1 MQLNAK
7 MTRCLQC
14 TLGQGKTR
22 AVIGEGPQNA
32 DIMLI
37 GQNPGAE
44 EERQGRPFVG
54 RAGKYLDR
62 VLKANG
68 IKRDKVFIT
77 NVVKCKTPANRKP
90 TAREIRDCIPLLV
103 EQIKQVKPRVVV
115 LMGKVAW
122 GMPRLK
128 GIKYIETYHP
138 AAAMRF
144 PNARARFEQD
154 FKKLMRPND

>member
-1 MQLNAK
+1 L
-7 MTRCLQC
+7 TCS
-14 TLGQGKTR
+14 LGQGKTT
-22 AVIGEGPQNA
+22 AVMGEGPQNA

-44 EERQGRPFVG
+44 EERKGRPFVG
-54 RAGKYLDR
+54 RAGKYLDQ
-62 VLKANG
+62 VLKASG
-68 IKRDKVFIT
+68 IKREKVFIT

-90 TAREIRDCIPLLV
+90 MAKEIKDCIPLLM
-103 EQIKQVKPRVVV
+103 EQIKQIKPRVIV

-122 GMPRLK
+122 ETPRLK

-144 PNARARFEQD
+144 PKARERFEQD
-154 FKKLMRPND
+154 FRKLMRQDD

>member
-1 MQLNAK
+1 MR
-7 MTRCLQC
+7 RCLQC
-14 TLGQGKTR
+14 TLGQSKTR
-22 AVIGEGPQNA
+22 PVIGEGPRNA

-44 EERQGRPFVG
+44 EERQCKPFVG

-62 VLKANG
+62 VLKTNG
-68 IKRDKVFIT
+68 IKRENLFIT
-77 NVVKCKTPANRKP
+77 SVVKCKTPANRKP
-90 TAREIRDCIPLLV
+90 TAREIEDCIPLLV
-103 EQIKQVKPRVVV
+103 EQIRQVKPRVVV

-122 GMPRLK
+122 GTPRLN

-144 PNARARFEQD
+144 PQARAKFEQD
-154 FKKLMRPND
+154 FRELMRLND

>member
-1 MQLNAK
+1 MQPNAK
-7 MTRCLQC
+7 TRRCLKC
-14 TLGQGKTR
+14 TLGGAETR

-68 IKRDKVFIT
+68 IKRENLFIT
-77 NVVKCKTPANRKP
+77 SVVKCRTPANRKP
-90 TAREIRDCIPLLV
+90 TAREIKDCIPLLM
-103 EQIKQVKPRVVV
+103 EQIKQVKPRVIV

-122 GMPRLK
+122 ETPRLN
-128 GIKYIETYHP
+128 GIKYMETYHP

-144 PNARARFEQD
+144 PKTRARFEQD
-154 FKKLMRPND
+154 FRDLMRLND